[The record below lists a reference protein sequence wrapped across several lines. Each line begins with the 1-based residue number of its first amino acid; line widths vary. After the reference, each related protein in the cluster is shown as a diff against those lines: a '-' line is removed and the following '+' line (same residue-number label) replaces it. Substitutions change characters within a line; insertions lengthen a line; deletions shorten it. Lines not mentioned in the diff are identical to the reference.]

1 MDNVIKDLYREEVV
15 TTFYEKELEKA
26 NQKELMN

>member
-1 MDNVIKDLYREEVV
+1 MDNVIKDLYGEEVV